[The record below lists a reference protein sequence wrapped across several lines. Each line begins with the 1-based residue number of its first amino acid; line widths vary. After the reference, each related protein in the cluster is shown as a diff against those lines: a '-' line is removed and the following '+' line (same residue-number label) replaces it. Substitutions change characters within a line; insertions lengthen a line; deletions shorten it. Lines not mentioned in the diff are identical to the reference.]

1 METLSFILGIA
12 SVVVIAAA
20 IVAVYAFVKVNKV
33 QIRVNDQERSS
44 SREIE
49 NIHRII
55 DVAVYAFVKVNKIQ
69 IRVND
74 QKISLSR
81 EIENIHRIIDTEIQ
95 NVSRHVDN
103 VERDI
108 YSQMDSRFDKL
119 ENKLTSKKQLLKN

>member
-12 SVVVIAAA
+12 SVVVIATA

-33 QIRVNDQERSS
+33 QIRVNDQEM
-44 SREIE
+44 
-49 NIHRII
+49 
-55 DVAVYAFVKVNKIQ
+55 
-69 IRVND
+69 
-74 QKISLSR
+74 SLSR
-81 EIENIHRIIDTEIQ
+81 EIENIHRTIDTEIQ

-108 YSQMDSRFDKL
+108 YSQIDSRFDRL